1 MSRTSA
7 TRAVCSPRPRFS
19 RLTPAVFTSESICGA
34 RVVSFFSRSTRRF
47 FARLMG
53 GAGATAGD
61 GGPGGGRPV
70 GGGRHLDPEA
80 AECTEGARP
89 VERGPDD
96 HLVDVGRQAA
106 RVDPQLVD
114 RRPGPL
120 SLAEMPDGAVGPEGL
135 VVEDEVVVATH

>member
-61 GGPGGGRPV
+61 GGGGGGGAGGSGADGGDEGGGGPGTGGPV
-70 GGGRHLDPEA
+70 GGPHCCA
-80 AECTEGARP
+80 GA
-89 VERGPDD
+89 GT
-96 HLVDVGRQAA
+96 
-106 RVDPQLVD
+106 
-114 RRPGPL
+114 
-120 SLAEMPDGAVGPEGL
+120 GACCGS
-135 VVEDEVVVATH
+135 